1 MFVVRV
7 PANWN
12 EGQEQE
18 KTRIMRVYENVFHQR
33 SDQAHSVAVM
43 ARQSAGIPLK
53 KSMKPMLM
61 AVQEALAGSA
71 GSQASERAPAR
82 CTRVVIYTDCAQ
94 DFTEVCDIAS
104 EGVPRDW
111 TSRPQRGRSSLCQP
125 FACME
130 NCCISFAIIQCFN
143 VYWQHDFKEVCLFR
157 S

>member
-1 MFVVRV
+1 MNAYR
-7 PANWN
+7 
-12 EGQEQE
+12 
-18 KTRIMRVYENVFHQR
+18 NVFHHC
-33 SDQAHSVAVM
+33 SSVSSSVAVM

-61 AVQEALAGSA
+61 AVQEALATSA
-71 GSQASERAPAR
+71 ASQASKCAPTR

-94 DFTEVCDIAS
+94 DFTEVYDIAS

-130 NCCISFAIIQCFN
+130 NCCISFALFSVLVSIGSMTSRKSVCTVLKGIKLN
-143 VYWQHDFKEVCLFR
+143 VLQSVKHILW